1 MAGWSRAADGVSMN
15 EGTGTGRNALVRDAV
30 IVGLL
35 IVAGA
40 VCVGF
45 GDQANAGMLFAAA
58 LGAFATMRA
67 AGGGAGARALP
78 LVAGVGAS
86 VALGGCTEAETGIA
100 SLMLTGAAI
109 GAIVGAAVSSAI
121 RGLGRRRRRSELL
134 SALGLVG
141 VLAVVSSGC
150 AAGQAAAVAGVVR
163 TVGVVTC
170 GVAHRLAD
178 ACDAA
183 GLSPERSCPLT
194 IEIEMGSG
202 GEVPAAPAP
211 VAPVPAAPPA
221 EPAADVAEHPAQ
233 AAARPRWRTVDP
245 WSAKRLTRAEWSARR
260 RGLG

>member
-1 MAGWSRAADGVSMN
+1 MERGV
-15 EGTGTGRNALVRDAV
+15 LIRDSIV
-30 IVGLL
+30 VGLL
-35 IVAGA
+35 VVAGV
-40 VCVGF
+40 VCAAI
-45 GDQANAGMLFAAA
+45 GDREHAGLLFAGA
-58 LGAFATMRA
+58 LGALAPL
-67 AGGGAGARALP
+67 GAGRAGHVARALP
-78 LVAGVGAS
+78 IVAGVGAS